1 MSPSVVDLSR
11 GGAAAAARGR
21 PEVVRVEAVVAVV
34 DGEAAADL
42 DVDDFCAATHDRRPP
57 AVVIIVGRQTGAVE
71 RIVFGPKRTDVHR
84 PLRSPARGS
93 VPPLWLDLAEEA
105 ATSDGRVR
113 LDIRRRVLTVGERP
127 VPLTPREFHLLAH
140 MMTNPGAAV
149 PAAELLRQVWGLRA
163 SDTTTVRMHIRQLR
177 QKVEIDPS
185 QPRLL
190 VTVRGLGYRF
200 DA

>member
-1 MSPSVVDLSR
+1 M
-11 GGAAAAARGR
+11 
-21 PEVVRVEAVVAVV
+21 V

-42 DVDDFCAATHDRRPP
+42 DVDDFCRATDNRTPP
-57 AVVIIVGRQTGAVE
+57 AVLIIVGRQTGVVE
-71 RIVFGPKRTDVHR
+71 RIVFGPKRPNVHR
-84 PLRSPARGS
+84 SLPSPARGS
-93 VPPLWLDLAEEA
+93 VPPLWRDLAEEA
-105 ATSDGRVR
+105 ATTDGRVR

-140 MMTNPGAAV
+140 LMTNPGVAV
-149 PAAELLRQVWGLRA
+149 PAAELLRQVWDLRA
-163 SDTTTVRMHIRQLR
+163 GDTTTVRMHIRQLR
-177 QKVEIDPS
+177 QKLEIDPS